1 MVYGQYAWGYP
12 THAYIRTTANA
23 DIDEV
28 KKYITQTIA
37 EFAPNANPESYEVKF
52 YDTELEINYQVEDKL
67 STLVAVFSVL
77 SIIISIIGV
86 FGLVLFETQ
95 YRRREIG
102 IRRVH
107 GASAKGIIRM
117 FNKQY
122 LIIVAICSAVAIPV
136 SYFVIDHWMQQFA
149 YRSPMAWWVFAIAV
163 AIVMLVTF
171 LTVTI
176 RSWNA
181 ANENPTDSIA
191 H

>member
-1 MVYGQYAWGYP
+1 
-12 THAYIRTTANA
+12 
-23 DIDEV
+23 
-28 KKYITQTIA
+28 
-37 EFAPNANPESYEVKF
+37 
-52 YDTELEINYQVEDKL
+52 
-67 STLVAVFSVL
+67 
-77 SIIISIIGV
+77 
-86 FGLVLFETQ
+86 
-95 YRRREIG
+95 
-102 IRRVH
+102 
-107 GASAKGIIRM
+107 M

-149 YRSPMAWWVFAIAV
+149 YRSPMAWWVFALAV